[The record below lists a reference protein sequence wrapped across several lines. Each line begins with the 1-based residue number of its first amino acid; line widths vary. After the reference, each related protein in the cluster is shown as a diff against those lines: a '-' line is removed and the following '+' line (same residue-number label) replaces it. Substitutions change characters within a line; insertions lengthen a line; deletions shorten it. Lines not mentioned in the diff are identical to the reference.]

1 MRYERYC
8 TYRMTVADDLT
19 HLTVELEADLP
30 RAPLTR
36 FLDLRLAC
44 ALRQASIGEEH
55 GTSGHVWLD
64 WPEGHSIRE
73 PVAEAASA
81 DRDYVMLEERDA

>member
-8 TYRMTVADDLT
+8 TYRMTVADHLT
-19 HLTVELEADLP
+19 HVTAELEADLP
-30 RAPLTR
+30 RASLTR
-36 FLDLRLAC
+36 FLDLRLAS

-55 GTSGHVWLD
+55 GTSGYVWLD

>member
-8 TYRMTVADDLT
+8 TYRMTVADHLT
-19 HLTVELEADLP
+19 HVTAELKADLP
-30 RAPLTR
+30 RASLTR
-36 FLDLRLAC
+36 FLDLRLAS

-55 GTSGHVWLD
+55 GTSGYVWLD

-81 DRDYVMLEERDA
+81 DRDYVMLEECDA

>member
-1 MRYERYC
+1 
-8 TYRMTVADDLT
+8 MTVADDLT
-19 HLTVELEADLP
+19 HLTVVLEAPLP

-55 GTSGHVWLD
+55 RPS
-64 WPEGHSIRE
+64 GHSIRE

>member
-36 FLDLRLAC
+36 VLDLSVAC
-44 ALRQASIGEEH
+44 ALRQASMSEEH
-55 GTSGHVWLD
+55 RKSGHVWLD

>member
-1 MRYERYC
+1 MRYQRYC
-8 TYRMTVADDLT
+8 TCRMTVANDLT
-19 HLTVELEADLP
+19 HLTVELEALP
-30 RAPLTR
+30 RAPLTL

-55 GTSGHVWLD
+55 GMSCHVWLD